1 MMDTGAVSR
10 RGLLKAGGGLALSFC
25 LPRAVLAQAAGNSL
39 PGSLASTPSL
49 DAWFRIGADG
59 TVTLLTGKVEL
70 GQGVLT
76 ALAQIAADELDVPI
90 DRLTVIS
97 GDTGV
102 TPSEIS
108 TVGSL
113 SMTLT
118 GTAIRQAAAEVRQIL
133 LGLASARLKVSA
145 NQLQVEDGIVVAP
158 GGERASYAELLGG
171 RAIARHATGD
181 AKPKSA
187 DQQRYIGRAIPR
199 IDLPAKVSGT
209 PIFIQ
214 DYRPA
219 GMLHAR
225 VLRQPSQGAELLSFD
240 ERSVTAMPGVVKIV
254 RDGSFLAVIA
264 EREEQA
270 IAGVEAL
277 EQSAEWRE
285 VPSDLTEAAIYDWL
299 RAQPSE
305 EMRILDNGVAAAS
318 PAQELKAVYRRPFQ
332 MHGSIGP
339 SAAVGLLKDGH
350 YLIQTHSQ
358 SVFDTAGAIAEML
371 GVPADQVRLQHMQGS
386 GCYGH
391 NGADDAAADAAI
403 LARAMPGRP
412 VRVQWR
418 RKDEH
423 MCEPY
428 GSAMEIE
435 AQAGVDANGDVVEWK
450 YDLWSTPHSTRPDQA
465 GNLLAARSLARP
477 FAAPRVSNFP
487 APSYGPDRNALPI
500 YDFPAQRVTTHWIE
514 AMPVR
519 VSSLRSLGAY
529 ANVFA
534 IESFMDELALNAG
547 ADPLE
552 YRLRYLKDPRAA
564 ETLSRAA
571 TGFGWSQPRTAG
583 RGRGM
588 AFARYK
594 NLAAYCAVVVEVEV
608 SETTGELKVH
618 RVVSSVDTG
627 EIVNPDGVKSQIE
640 GGIIQSLSWS
650 LKEEVRFRDGR
661 TVSET
666 WADYPILTFGEI
678 PAIHVDL
685 LDRPGTPFLGVG
697 EASQGPTAAALAN
710 AIFDAS
716 GVRLRTL
723 PFTHERVSAA
733 LKAGPTR
740 G

>member
-1 MMDTGAVSR
+1 MMDAGTFSR
-10 RGLLKAGGGLALSFC
+10 RSLLKAGGGLALSFC
-25 LPRAVLAQAAGNSL
+25 LPQAAFVQETAGSL
-39 PGSLASTPSL
+39 PRSLASNPSL
-49 DAWFRIGADG
+49 DAWFRVGADG
-59 TVTLLTGKVEL
+59 MVTLLTGKVEL

-76 ALAQIAADELDVPI
+76 ALTQIAADELDIPI

-102 TPSEIS
+102 TPHEMS

-133 LGLASARLKVSA
+133 LGLASVRLKVSEDRLRVA
-145 NQLQVEDGIVVAP
+145 DGIVMAP
-158 GGERASYAELLGG
+158 DGRRASYAELLGG
-171 RAIARHATGD
+171 RAIARQASGK
-181 AKPKSA
+181 AKPKPA
-187 DQQRYIGRAIPR
+187 DQRRYSGRATPR
-199 IDLPAKVSGT
+199 IDLHAKVSGT
-209 PIFIQ
+209 PIFVQ
-214 DYRPA
+214 DYRPD

-225 VLRQPSQGAELLSFD
+225 VLRQPSQGAQLLSFD
-240 ERSVTAMPGVVKIV
+240 EQAVATMPGVVKVV

-264 EREEQA
+264 EREDQA
-270 IAGVEAL
+270 IASVEAL

-285 VPSDLTEAAIYDWL
+285 LPSELTEATIYDWL
-299 RAQPSE
+299 RSHPSKE
-305 EMRILDNGVAAAS
+305 IVILNKSVAGSA
-318 PAQELKAVYRRPFQ
+318 PAKELKAVYRRPYQ

-339 SAAVGLLKDGH
+339 SAAVGVLKDGQ

-371 GVPADQVRLQHMQGS
+371 GVPPGQVRLQHMQGS

-391 NGADDAAADAAI
+391 NGADDAAADVAL

-423 MCEPY
+423 TCEPY

-435 AQAGVDANGDVVEWK
+435 VRAGVDANGDVVGWK

-465 GNLLAARSLARP
+465 GNLITARSLAKP
-477 FAAPRVSNFP
+477 FAAPPPFVLP
-487 APSYGPDRNALPI
+487 GPSYGPDRNALPI
-500 YDFPAQRVTTHWIE
+500 YDFPTQSVTTHWIE

-534 IESFMDELALNAG
+534 IESFMDELALNAQ
-547 ADPLE
+547 ADPLD

-564 ETLSRAA
+564 ETLTRAA
-571 TGFGWSQPRTAG
+571 TAFGWSASRPVG

-594 NLAAYCAVVVEVEV
+594 NLAAYCAVVMEVEV
-608 SETTGELKVH
+608 SEATGEVKVH
-618 RVVSSVDTG
+618 KVVSSVDTG
-627 EIVNPDGVKSQIE
+627 EIVNPEGVKSQIE

-650 LKEEVRFRDGR
+650 LKEEVRFRNGR
-661 TVSET
+661 TVDEN
-666 WADYPILTFGEI
+666 WAEYPILKFSEI
-678 PAIHVDL
+678 PPIHVEL
-685 LDRPGTPFLGVG
+685 LDRPEAPFLGVG
-697 EASQGPTAAALAN
+697 EASQGPTPAALAN
-710 AIFDAS
+710 AIFDAC
-716 GVRLRTL
+716 GVRLGTL
-723 PFTHERVSAA
+723 PFTPARLASALTERAPS
-733 LKAGPTR
+733 R
-740 G
+740 

>member
-1 MMDTGAVSR
+1 MMDAATFSR
-10 RGLLKAGGGLALSFC
+10 RSLLKAGGGLVLSFW
-25 LPRAVLAQAAGNSL
+25 LPRAVLAQETVDAL
-39 PGSLASTPSL
+39 PRSLASTPSL
-49 DAWFRIGADG
+49 DAWFQIGADG
-59 TVTLLTGKVEL
+59 MVTLLTGKVEL

-76 ALAQIAADELDVPI
+76 ALTQIAADELDIPI
-90 DRLTVIS
+90 GQLTIIS

-102 TPSEIS
+102 TPHEIP

-113 SMTLT
+113 TMTLT
-118 GTAIRQAAAEVRQIL
+118 GTAIRLAAAEVRQIL
-133 LGLASARLKVSA
+133 LSLASARLKVSA
-145 NQLQVEDGIVVAP
+145 DQLRVDDGVVVAP
-158 GGERASYAELLGG
+158 DGRRASYAELLGG
-171 RAIARHATGD
+171 RAIARQATGQ
-181 AKPKSA
+181 AKPKPR
-187 DQQRYIGRAIPR
+187 DQHRYIGRPTPR

-209 PIFIQ
+209 PIYVQ

-240 ERSVTAMPGVVKIV
+240 EQAVVAMPGVVKVV
-254 RDGSFLAVIA
+254 RDGSFLAVITK
-264 EREEQA
+264 REDQA
-270 IAGVEAL
+270 IASVEAL
-277 EQSAEWRE
+277 EQSAKWRE
-285 VPSDLTEAAIYDWL
+285 APGELTEETIYDWL
-299 RAQPSE
+299 RAQPSRE
-305 EMRILDNGVAAAS
+305 IRILDKSVAGEAAAK
-318 PAQELKAVYRRPFQ
+318 ELEAVYRRPFQ

-339 SAAVGLLKDGH
+339 SAAVGLLKDGQ

-358 SVFDTAGAIAEML
+358 SVFDTAAAIAEML
-371 GVPADQVRLQHMQGS
+371 DVPAEQVRLQHMQGS

-391 NGADDAAADAAI
+391 NGADDAAADAAL
-403 LARAMPGRP
+403 LARAMPGQP
-412 VRVQWR
+412 VRVQWS

-428 GSAMEIE
+428 GSAMEI
-435 AQAGVDANGDVVEWK
+435 AVRAGVDGKGDVLEWS
-450 YDLWSTPHSTRPDQA
+450 YDLWSMPHSTRPDQA
-465 GNLLAARSLARP
+465 GNLLAASSLSKP
-477 FAAPRVSNFP
+477 FAAPPASIIP

-500 YDFPAQRVTTHWIE
+500 YDFPTQRVTTHWIE

-534 IESFMDELALNAG
+534 IESFMDELALNARS
-547 ADPLE
+547 DPLE

-564 ETLSRAA
+564 ETLTRAA
-571 TGFGWSQPRTAG
+571 TAFGWSQSRVTA

-594 NLAAYCAVVVEVEV
+594 NLAAYCAVLMEVEV
-608 SETTGELKVH
+608 SEDTGEIQVH

-627 EIVNPDGVKSQIE
+627 EIVNPEGVKSQIE

-666 WADYPILTFGEI
+666 WADYPILTFSEI
-678 PAIHVDL
+678 PAIHVEL
-685 LDRPGTPFLGVG
+685 IDRPEAPFLGVG

-710 AIFDAS
+710 AIFDAC
-716 GVRLRTL
+716 GLRLRAL
-723 PFTHERVSAA
+723 PFAAERISTA
-733 LKAGPTR
+733 LKARPPQQ
-740 G
+740 

>member
-1 MMDTGAVSR
+1 MDAIALSR
-10 RGLLKAGGGLALSFC
+10 RSLLKSGGGIALSFC
-25 LPRAVLAQAAGNSL
+25 LPWSAFGQGASDSL
-39 PGSLASTPSL
+39 PGSLKATPSL

-59 TVTLLTGKVEL
+59 TITLLTGKVEL

-76 ALAQIAADELDVPI
+76 ALTQIAADELDVPI
-90 DRLTVIS
+90 GRLTVIS

-102 TPSEIS
+102 TPKELS

-118 GTAIRQAAAEVRQIL
+118 GTAVRQAAAEVRQIL
-133 LGLASARLKVSA
+133 VDLASTQLKVDAARLR
-145 NQLQVEDGIVVAP
+145 VEDAVVVAP
-158 GGERASYAELLGG
+158 DGRRASYAELLGG
-171 RAIARHATGD
+171 RAIARKATGH
-181 AKPKSA
+181 AKPKPA
-187 DQQRYIGRAIPR
+187 EHRRYIGRSTPR
-199 IDLPAKVSGT
+199 IDLPAKVSGA
-209 PIFIQ
+209 PIFVQ

-225 VLRQPSQGAELLSFD
+225 VLRRPSQGAELLSFD
-240 ERSVTAMPGVVKIV
+240 EQAVTAMPGVVKVI

-264 EREEQA
+264 EREDQA
-270 IAGVEAL
+270 IAAVEAL
-277 EQSAEWRE
+277 EQSAKWRE
-285 VPSDLTEAAIYDWL
+285 FASDLTEVTVYDWL
-299 RAQPSE
+299 RAQPSKE
-305 EMRILDNGVAAAS
+305 IPILAKSTPGET
-318 PAQELKAVYRRPFQ
+318 PTKELKAVYRRPFQ

-339 SAAVGLLKDGH
+339 SAAVGLLQDGQ

-371 GVPADQVRLQHMQGS
+371 RVPAEQVRLQHMQGS

-391 NGADDAAADAAI
+391 NGADDAAADAAL
-403 LARAMPGRP
+403 LARAIPGRP

-435 AQAGVDANGDVVEWK
+435 VRAGVDVKGDVIEWK
-450 YDLWSTPHSTRPDQA
+450 YDLWSTPHSTRPDEA
-465 GNLLAARSLARP
+465 GNLLPARSLAKP
-477 FAAPRVSNFP
+477 FVAPAPFILP

-500 YDFPAQRVTTHWIE
+500 YDFPTQSVTTHWIE

-529 ANVFA
+529 ANIFA
-534 IESFMDELALNAG
+534 IESFMDELAMNSG

-552 YRLRYLKDPRAA
+552 YRLRFLKDPRAA
-564 ETLSRAA
+564 ETLNRAA
-571 TGFGWSQPRTAG
+571 TAFGWSQPRPHG

-594 NLAAYCAVVVEVEV
+594 NLAAYCAVIIEVEV
-608 SETTGELKVH
+608 SQATGEVRVH

-627 EIVNPDGVKSQIE
+627 EIINPEGVKSQIE

-661 TVSET
+661 TLDES
-666 WADYPILTFGEI
+666 WADYPILTFAEI
-678 PAIHVDL
+678 PAIHVEL
-685 LDRPGTPFLGVG
+685 LDRPGAPFLGVG
-697 EASQGPTAAALAN
+697 EASQGPTPAALAN

-716 GVRLRTL
+716 DIRLRTL
-723 PFTHERVSAA
+723 PFTPQRVSFA
-733 LKAGPTR
+733 LREKASGK
-740 G
+740 